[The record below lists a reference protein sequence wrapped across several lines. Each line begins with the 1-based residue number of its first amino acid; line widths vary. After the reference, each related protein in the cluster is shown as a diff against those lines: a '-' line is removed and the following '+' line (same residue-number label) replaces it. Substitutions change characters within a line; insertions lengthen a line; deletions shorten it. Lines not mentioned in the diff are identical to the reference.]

1 MNPLKS
7 VSILTFALL
16 FFITVLAVPAQTEPK
31 ASLAGP
37 SYEAALH
44 VLLGSDQTKGGDILP
59 PALAPIARQVRSD
72 FGPISLKVVE
82 THLGRLSN
90 NGALENKGVSSGYK
104 PGVDVGAPIFLDWR
118 LVNLMSAQNA
128 AGQNVYQFQSFRFGA
143 RVPVRVGEG
152 PGAPITYESIGLT
165 LDRFNVRDGVPT
177 LVGTLTQPK
186 TDGTL
191 FLVLTVKG
199 VEK

>member
-7 VSILTFALL
+7 VSIFTFALL
-16 FFITVLAVPAQTEPK
+16 FFITALAVPAQTEPK
-31 ASLAGP
+31 VSLAGP

-44 VLLGSDQTKGGDILP
+44 VLLGSDQTKGGDTLP

-90 NGALENKGVSSGYK
+90 NGALEYKGVSSGYM
-104 PGVDVGAPIFLDWR
+104 PGVDVGAPIFVDWR

-143 RVPVRVGEG
+143 RVPVRIGEG
-152 PGAPITYESIGLT
+152 AAPINYESIGLT